1 MRTEANGNVT
11 VYRGTLVAHTQNTD
25 LVKHQT
31 IARLQTEQIS
41 ALSSTWSKF
50 RVLHILKLS
59 SEFVRNGIAG
69 DQAGWIGRENRICQR
84 EELVSRYRAPVSMQ
98 GICQI
103 SSSIDKSF
111 PLRPKGHSIPKWGN
125 NMLAV
130 DIASHAANMRAT
142 TEELLGENMIMRGMY
157 FGILFTN
164 EVAV

>member
-1 MRTEANGNVT
+1 MGLLVT
-11 VYRGTLVAHTQNTD
+11 RQVGLGGKTGSV
-25 LVKHQT
+25 
-31 IARLQTEQIS
+31 
-41 ALSSTWSKF
+41 
-50 RVLHILKLS
+50 
-59 SEFVRNGIAG
+59 SEK
-69 DQAGWIGRENRICQR
+69 
-84 EELVSRYRAPVSMQ
+84 ELVSRYRAPVSMQ

-111 PLRPKGHSIPKWGN
+111 PLRPKGHSIRKWGN
-125 NMLAV
+125 SMLAV